1 MEEFDAVLGDK
12 PNQIDKL
19 REDVNVTAEDLLTV
33 PEGDITEAGLRT
45 NISVGIQYMEAWLRG
60 NGCVPLYNLMEDAA
74 TAEIS
79 RTQIWQ
85 WIRHPKGILKD
96 GRKVTLDMFHEMLAE
111 EIGKIEE
118 AVGEEAYKNGKY
130 ELATDLFD
138 KIISNDE
145 LEEFLTLRAYENLD

>member
-1 MEEFDAVLGDK
+1 
-12 PNQIDKL
+12 
-19 REDVNVTAEDLLTV
+19 
-33 PEGDITEAGLRT
+33 
-45 NISVGIQYMEAWLRG
+45 MEARPRD
-60 NGCVPLYNLMEDAA
+60 NGGAPLYNLMEDAA

-79 RTQIWQ
+79 RKQIWQ

-96 GRKVTLDMFHEMLAE
+96 GRKVTLDMFHEMLGE
-111 EIGKIEE
+111 EIGKIKE

>member
-1 MEEFDAVLGDK
+1 
-12 PNQIDKL
+12 
-19 REDVNVTAEDLLTV
+19 
-33 PEGDITEAGLRT
+33 
-45 NISVGIQYMEAWLRG
+45 MEAWLRG

-96 GRKVTLDMFHEMLAE
+96 GRKVTLGMFHEMLE
-111 EIGKIEE
+111 EEVQKIKE
-118 AVGEEAYKNGKY
+118 AVGEDVYNNGKY
-130 ELATDLFD
+130 ELARDLFD